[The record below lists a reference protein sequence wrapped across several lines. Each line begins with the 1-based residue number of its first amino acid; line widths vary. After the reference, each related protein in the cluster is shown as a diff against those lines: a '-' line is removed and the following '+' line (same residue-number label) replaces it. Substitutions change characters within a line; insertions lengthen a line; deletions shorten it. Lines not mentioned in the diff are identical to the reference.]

1 MKFGSLVAEC
11 EACGVK
17 EIIQPSTSKRTFMF
31 KLNRFVREHR
41 MHEWKKGVGVG
52 KSRKLSKGEQ
62 QKRALRRV
70 PIPGKRSQIN

>member
-1 MKFGSLVAEC
+1 MRFGSLVTEC

-17 EIIQPSTSKRTFMF
+17 EIIQPSTSKRTFML

-52 KSRKLSKGEQ
+52 RTRKLSKGEQ
-62 QKRALRRV
+62 QKRTLRRV

>member
-1 MKFGSLVAEC
+1 VKFGSLVAEC

-17 EIIQPSTSKRTFMF
+17 EIIQPSTSKRTFML

-52 KSRKLSKGEQ
+52 RTRKLSKGEQ

>member
-11 EACGVK
+11 EACGMK
-17 EIIQPSTSKRTFMF
+17 EIIQPSTSKRTFIL
-31 KLNRFVREHR
+31 KLNRFVRDHR

-52 KSRKLSKGEQ
+52 KTRTLNKNEQ
-62 QKRALRRV
+62 QKRALRRM